1 MGIETPYF
9 PGKQLCGHQG
19 LPREGTTSA
28 HGLWVQR
35 WAPTSCVGSDKS
47 LPLSELRVLK
57 SKKETVLTP
66 AVRWP
71 GRGVCALCKILVPF
85 QVDFSLNKGD
95 ARTGPRKIHEVDT
108 PAQTTHKQR
117 SRNSDCWIQAQSLRS
132 SPPALKAMPTNSHT
146 QWGCPPQN
154 YLSQI
159 LHLQGVVFS
168 ALAW

>member
-1 MGIETPYF
+1 M
-9 PGKQLCGHQG
+9 
-19 LPREGTTSA
+19 
-28 HGLWVQR
+28 
-35 WAPTSCVGSDKS
+35 GSDKS

-117 SRNSDCWIQAQSLRS
+117 GAGILTVGFRLRVS
-132 SPPALKAMPTNSHT
+132 EAV
-146 QWGCPPQN
+146 
-154 YLSQI
+154 
-159 LHLQGVVFS
+159 LQ
-168 ALAW
+168 L